1 MKESD
6 VNKFVQSLVAATIIV
21 GASAMPAHAQVALSV
36 TGGKEAIASY
46 FKLGNCLDFNGDGVA
61 MHVTC
66 DGSDKQRFVFVSGS
80 YGQIRGNSGRCL
92 TSGLQSGALSLQA
105 CANGRNQRWG
115 YQGDGS
121 LRNELGLCVD
131 VEGENRTSGGR
142 VMAFSCSGRL
152 NQKWY
157 QGQSG
162 VRARMTAIPSAMLST
177 SFSGP
182 ALVSSSGLSQSNI
195 VAGGAGN
202 IVAGGAGNIVAGGA
216 GNIVAGGAGNIIA
229 ASIVAGGAGNLIAN
243 DGASMRSLR
252 LIANDGASLTLS
264 GAGFKQ

>member
-1 MKESD
+1 VK
-6 VNKFVQSLVAATIIV
+6 KYVQSLIAATILV

-46 FKLGNCLDFNGDGVA
+46 FKLGNCLDFNTNGVA

-66 DGSDKQRFVFVSGS
+66 NGSDQQRFVFVSGS

-92 TSGLQSGALSLQA
+92 TSGLQSGALTLQD
-105 CANGRNQRWG
+105 CATGTRKPQNQSWG
-115 YQGDGS
+115 YQSDGS
-121 LRNELGLCVD
+121 LRNELGFCVD
-131 VEGENRTSGGR
+131 VEGANRVSGGR
-142 VMAFSCSGRL
+142 VVAWTCSGSL

-177 SFSGP
+177 SFSGL
-182 ALVSSSGLSQSNI
+182 ALVSSSSVSQNNI